1 VKAFP
6 HEYRVAATAQADG
19 DVVLS
24 AAGLEA
30 LRSAAPVEFDG
41 PGDRWSPETLLVGAL
56 ADCFVLTFR
65 AIARAS
71 RLPWDALDVQVT
83 GTLEREQ
90 GNSRFTRFDV
100 RARLRVPP
108 GTERALAERLL
119 HKAEAGCLVSN
130 SLLGERHLDACV
142 ESGPAA
148 AEAERAAR

>member
-1 VKAFP
+1 MKAFP
-6 HEYRVAATAQADG
+6 HAYRVGATAQAEG
-19 DVVLS
+19 DVLLS
-24 AAGLEA
+24 SNGLEA

-71 RLPWDALDVQVT
+71 KLPWEALDVDVT
-83 GTLEREQ
+83 GTLERDQ

-100 RARLRVPP
+100 HARLRLPP
-108 GTERALAERLL
+108 GTDGLLAERLL

-130 SLLGERHLDACV
+130 SLTGERRLETVV
-142 ESGPAA
+142 ESAS
-148 AEAERAAR
+148 